1 MHLRLERFRDRK
13 DLCIVN
19 GLAGKVLAA
28 LFRLRG
34 EHQKPVRAPEPAR
47 FRLQQKFRARGVVD
61 HVQRGLQP
69 RQPMKV
75 HRRDAGIRIHA
86 DGRRVDGDLRVR
98 MPVQIFIVVFPV
110 PRDHH
115 DLARAEPPEHILRR
129 RRSAAAAEDE
139 RLFPGDVRAAG
150 LHQHRKAVG
159 VGIVAPE
166 RPVRPADERVDR
178 ADGPSRVGKFCAVGD
193 HILFIRDRDVQSV
206 EGPFL

>member
-69 RQPMKV
+69 RQTMKV

-115 DLARAEPPEHILRR
+115 DLARAELPEHILRR

-166 RPVRPADERVDR
+166 RPVCPADERVDC
-178 ADGPSRVGKFCAVGD
+178 ADGPRRVGKLCAVGD
-193 HILFIRDRDVQSV
+193 HVLFIRDRDVQSV